1 MIRGSVCG
9 VAAAIA
15 LLAITPCLADAATMQ
30 CPGAIPA
37 GNSVGDGSGIANTIT
52 AVSALSAVGPDG
64 KAAFSPFGYLY
75 ATRGA
80 GAYVEDGFP
89 HGWIVAA
96 TGTAPSDVRA
106 AYAKLRDDVPPSK
119 LSQGAA
125 MILNPAW
132 TLAIVPCAQP
142 A

>member
-1 MIRGSVCG
+1 MIRGSVWG

-15 LLAITPCLADAATMQ
+15 LPAITPCLADAATMQ
-30 CPGAIPA
+30 CPGVIPA
-37 GNSVGDGSGIANTIT
+37 GNPVGA
-52 AVSALSAVGPDG
+52 
-64 KAAFSPFGYLY
+64 
-75 ATRGA
+75 
-80 GAYVEDGFP
+80 

-96 TGTAPSDVRA
+96 TGTAPSGVRA